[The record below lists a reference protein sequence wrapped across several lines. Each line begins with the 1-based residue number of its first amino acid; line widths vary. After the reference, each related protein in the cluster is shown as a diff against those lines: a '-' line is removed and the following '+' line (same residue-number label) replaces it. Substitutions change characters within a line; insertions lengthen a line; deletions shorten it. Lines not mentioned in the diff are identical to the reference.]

1 MSKITINDTPI
12 RTSRNFKINNITIDA
27 PEIPEKIKEFENVE
41 IKSLST
47 ICDKNVDNIQLTYGI
62 GEEQEKEINAKS
74 NQVAKFDIDKED
86 NIKIIY
92 TFDDNNK
99 YLINNLEF
107 KVNKNANI
115 IVEYRSTTDLEC
127 YHNGKIRVIANNN
140 VHANVTIINF
150 LNKESTNFDS
160 IENEIKNNASLNYT
174 VVDIG
179 GKYSITNYYSNIVGK
194 EAKNDIKT
202 VYLGTDN
209 QIKDINYIAELRGQK
224 TNMEM
229 DLQGALKDNS
239 KKNFKGTI
247 DFKKGSKKAK
257 GHENE
262 ACMMLSEKAKS
273 LALPMLLCTEEDVEG
288 EHSTSSGKADE
299 KELFYIMSRGLS
311 RNEAIKLMVKAKF
324 YDIIERIQD
333 ENLKTEVIEEIDR
346 RLD

>member
-1 MSKITINDTPI
+1 MNKITINDTPI

-27 PEIPEKIKEFENVE
+27 PKIPTEIKEFENVE

-47 ICDKNVDNIQLTYGI
+47 ICDKNVDNVQLTYGI
-62 GEEQEKEINAKS
+62 GDEQEKEINSRA
-74 NQVAKFDIDKED
+74 NQIAKFNIEKQDE
-86 NIKIIY
+86 IKIVY
-92 TFDDNNK
+92 TFDDNNR

-107 KVNKNANI
+107 NVNKNANI
-115 IVEYRSTTDLEC
+115 IVEYRSNTDLEC
-127 YHNGKIRVIANNN
+127 YHNGKIRIVAGKN
-140 VHANVTIINF
+140 VQANVTIINF

-160 IENEIKNNASLNYT
+160 IENEIKDNAILNYT
-174 VVDIG
+174 IVDIG
-179 GKYSITNYYSNIVGK
+179 GKYSITNYYSNVIGK
-194 EAKNDIKT
+194 EAKNSIKT

-224 TNMEM
+224 THMEM

-262 ACMMLSEKAKS
+262 ECMMLSGKAKS

-311 RNEAIKLMVKAKF
+311 KNEAIKLMVKAKF

>member
-1 MSKITINDTPI
+1 MNKITINDTPI
-12 RTSRNFKINNITIDA
+12 RTSRNFRINNITIDA
-27 PEIPEKIKEFENVE
+27 PEIPDEIKEFENVE
-41 IKSLST
+41 IKALST
-47 ICDKNVDNIQLTYGI
+47 IYDENVDNIELTYGI

-74 NQVAKFDIDKED
+74 NQIAKFNIEKED

-115 IVEYRSTTDLEC
+115 IVEYRSNTDLEC
-127 YHNGKIRVIANNN
+127 YHNGKIRVIAGNN
-140 VHANVTIINF
+140 VKANVTIINF
-150 LNKESTNFDS
+150 LNKQSTNFDS
-160 IENEIKNNASLNYT
+160 IENEIKDNATLNYT

-179 GKYSITNYYSNIVGK
+179 GKYSITNYYSNILGK

-202 VYLGTDN
+202 IYLGTDN

-311 RNEAIKLMVKAKF
+311 KNEAIKLMVKAKF
-324 YDIIERIQD
+324 YDIIERIQE

>member
-74 NQVAKFDIDKED
+74 NHVTKFEIEKED

-115 IVEYRSTTDLEC
+115 IVEYRSNTDLEC
-127 YHNGKIRVIANNN
+127 YHNGKIRVTVADN
-140 VHANVTIINF
+140 VQANVTIINF
-150 LNKESTNFDS
+150 LNKKSTNLDS
-160 IENEIKNNASLNYT
+160 IENEIKDNATLNYT

>member
-74 NQVAKFDIDKED
+74 NQVAKFEIDKED

-115 IVEYRSTTDLEC
+115 IVEYRSNTDLEC
-127 YHNGKIRVIANNN
+127 YHNGKIRVIVDDN
-140 VHANVTIINF
+140 VQANVTIINF

-160 IENEIKNNASLNYT
+160 IENEIKDNATLNYT

-324 YDIIERIQD
+324 YDIIARIQE
-333 ENLKTEVIEEIDR
+333 ENLKKEVIEEIDR

>member
-74 NQVAKFDIDKED
+74 NQVAKFEIDKED

-115 IVEYRSTTDLEC
+115 IVEYRSNTDLEC
-127 YHNGKIRVIANNN
+127 YHNGKIRVIVDDN
-140 VHANVTIINF
+140 VQANVTIINF

-160 IENEIKNNASLNYT
+160 IENEIKDNATLNYT

-179 GKYSITNYYSNIVGK
+179 GKYSITI
-194 EAKNDIKT
+194 
-202 VYLGTDN
+202 YLGTDN
-209 QIKDINYIAELRGQK
+209 QIKDINYIAELRGEK

-262 ACMMLSEKAKS
+262 SCMMLSDKAKS

-324 YDIIERIQD
+324 YDIIARIQE
-333 ENLKTEVIEEIDR
+333 ENLKKEVIEEIDR

>member
-1 MSKITINDTPI
+1 MNKITINDTPI

-27 PEIPEKIKEFENVE
+27 PEIPDEIKEFENVE
-41 IKSLST
+41 IKALST
-47 ICDKNVDNIQLTYGI
+47 IYDENVDNIELTYGI
-62 GEEQEKEINAKS
+62 GEEQEKEINVKS
-74 NQVAKFDIDKED
+74 NQIAKFNIEKED

-115 IVEYRSTTDLEC
+115 IVEYRSNTDLEC
-127 YHNGKIRVIANNN
+127 YHNGKIRVIAGNN
-140 VHANVTIINF
+140 VKANVTIINF
-150 LNKESTNFDS
+150 LNKQSTNFDS
-160 IENEIKNNASLNYT
+160 IENEIKDNATLNYT

-179 GKYSITNYYSNIVGK
+179 GKYSITNYYSNILGK

-202 VYLGTDN
+202 IYLGTDN

-262 ACMMLSEKAKS
+262 ECMMLSGKVKS

-311 RNEAIKLMVKAKF
+311 KNEAIKLMVKAKF
-324 YDIIERIQD
+324 YDIIERIQE

>member
-62 GEEQEKEINAKS
+62 GEEQEKEINAKF
-74 NQVAKFDIDKED
+74 NQVAKFEIDKED

-115 IVEYRSTTDLEC
+115 IVEYRSNTDLEC
-127 YHNGKIRVIANNN
+127 YHNGKIRVIVDDN
-140 VHANVTIINF
+140 VQANVTIINF

-160 IENEIKNNASLNYT
+160 IENEIKDNATLNYT

-179 GKYSITNYYSNIVGK
+179 GKYSITNYYSNIIGN
-194 EAKNDIKT
+194 EAKNSIKT
-202 VYLGTDN
+202 IYLGTDN
-209 QIKDINYIAELRGQK
+209 QIKDINYIAELRGEK

-262 ACMMLSEKAKS
+262 SCMMLSDKAKS

-324 YDIIERIQD
+324 YDIIARIQE
-333 ENLKTEVIEEIDR
+333 ENLKKEVIEEIDR

>member
-1 MSKITINDTPI
+1 MWIT
-12 RTSRNFKINNITIDA
+12 
-27 PEIPEKIKEFENVE
+27 
-41 IKSLST
+41 
-47 ICDKNVDNIQLTYGI
+47 IQLTYGI

-74 NQVAKFDIDKED
+74 NQVAKFEIDKED

-115 IVEYRSTTDLEC
+115 IVEYRSNTDLEC
-127 YHNGKIRVIANNN
+127 YHNGKIRVIVDDN
-140 VHANVTIINF
+140 VQANVTIINF

-160 IENEIKNNASLNYT
+160 IENEIKDNATLNYT

-179 GKYSITNYYSNIVGK
+179 GKYSITNYYSNIIGN
-194 EAKNDIKT
+194 EAKNSIKT
-202 VYLGTDN
+202 IYLGTDN
-209 QIKDINYIAELRGQK
+209 QIKDINYIAELRGEK

-262 ACMMLSEKAKS
+262 SCMMLSDKAKS

-324 YDIIERIQD
+324 YDIIARIQE
-333 ENLKTEVIEEIDR
+333 ENLKKEVIEEIDR

>member
-12 RTSRNFKINNITIDA
+12 RTSRNFRINNITIDA
-27 PEIPEKIKEFENVE
+27 PEIPKEIKEFKNVE

-47 ICDKNVDNIQLTYGI
+47 ICDKNVENIQLIYGI
-62 GEEQEKEINAKS
+62 GEEQEKEINSKS
-74 NQVAKFDIDKED
+74 NQIARFDIEKED

-92 TFDDNNK
+92 TLDDNNR

-115 IVEYRSTTDLEC
+115 IVEYRSNTDLEC
-127 YHNGKIRVIANNN
+127 YHNGKIRVVAEENAQ
-140 VHANVTIINF
+140 ANVTIINF

-160 IENEIKNNASLNYT
+160 IENEIKDNATLNYT

-179 GKYSITNYYSNIVGK
+179 GKYSITNYYSNIIGK

-202 VYLGTDN
+202 IYLGTDN

-224 TNMEM
+224 TNMKM

>member
-1 MSKITINDTPI
+1 M
-12 RTSRNFKINNITIDA
+12 
-27 PEIPEKIKEFENVE
+27 
-41 IKSLST
+41 
-47 ICDKNVDNIQLTYGI
+47 
-62 GEEQEKEINAKS
+62 
-74 NQVAKFDIDKED
+74 
-86 NIKIIY
+86 
-92 TFDDNNK
+92 
-99 YLINNLEF
+99 
-107 KVNKNANI
+107 NKNANI
-115 IVEYRSTTDLEC
+115 IVEYRSNTDLEC
-127 YHNGKIRVIANNN
+127 YHNGKIRVIVDDN
-140 VHANVTIINF
+140 VQANVTIINF

-160 IENEIKNNASLNYT
+160 IENEIKDNATLNYT

-179 GKYSITNYYSNIVGK
+179 GKYSITNYYSNIIGN
-194 EAKNDIKT
+194 EAKNSIKT
-202 VYLGTDN
+202 IYLGTDN
-209 QIKDINYIAELRGQK
+209 QIKDINYIAELRGEK

-262 ACMMLSEKAKS
+262 SCMMLSDKAKS

-324 YDIIERIQD
+324 YDIIARIQE
-333 ENLKTEVIEEIDR
+333 ENLKKEVIEEIDR